1 MCRVL
6 HMVCILL
13 VWSLAHYIIYIHAEN
28 ESFNIVQFFSKLY
41 DSNWNYSYWYLYA
54 YIGFLL
60 SLPLLQRL
68 AQNLA
73 NREYV
78 YLTILFVIFYMI
90 VPVMQYLLWQGNHNL
105 NGNLYPGWIGSS
117 IVIYPLMGYF
127 LQHRIKDFW
136 NKRRIVVLWLV
147 NIGTILVSCYLT
159 YFRAQ
164 ITGVCDE
171 ANSQAFH
178 STFVLINCVAIFV
191 TCQYINNN
199 ITILQKIQRP
209 VVSMGGCT
217 FGIYLLH
224 LIIEDKTP
232 LTDYLWNLLREQMH
246 MPPMTYAFVYC
257 AIIFACGYVITLV
270 MKKIPVLKRMVS

>member
-136 NKRRIVVLWLV
+136 NKRRVVVLWLV

-159 YFRAQ
+159 YLRAQ

-224 LIIEDKTP
+224 SIIKDKTP

-246 MPPMTYAFVYC
+246 IGPMSRFST
-257 AIIFACGYVITLV
+257 
-270 MKKIPVLKRMVS
+270 S